1 MKKILISS
9 LVVMILAGT
18 FPAQTAFAAPACSLT
33 AAAGEIIVSFPDTA
47 IFGDKAPRRVNK
59 AAAVPAGAYTISA
72 VTWDNHNNGDGET
85 KERVRFI
92 FKDGSGE
99 IVQTGATTDIAGGQN
114 SRTTDLGTRNLT
126 RAATLVTA
134 EHAFTGTNKPED
146 VTPICIKLTPV
157 TTTPATLAVTCAVPT
172 TAQTGQN
179 VTWDANPTGGNG
191 TYTYSWTGA
200 DIAGATTEQVV
211 RSYSTTGSR
220 TATVTVTSGAQT
232 ASASCST
239 NITASNNNDDDFEVQ
254 CRVSDTTID
263 EGDTVTYS
271 VDIDNGDSP
280 YDIEWDGDI
289 EGDDMTERVRFN
301 RDGRY
306 EVDVTV
312 RDDDGNRATDNCPIV
327 RVSDDND
334 NDDDDD
340 DDDNRNVN
348 VITRTNNT
356 LGNTPTGNLTNL
368 SSVYLSQVPYT
379 GPAEVLAALGVLG
392 FIAIWST
399 GAALYFKRRRALKAT
414 SNKIAAFKEANKI
427 ARV

>member
-9 LVVMILAGT
+9 LAVMILVGT
-18 FPAQTAFAAPACSLT
+18 LPTQTAYAAPACSLT
-33 AAAGEIIVSFPDTA
+33 AAAGEIIVSFPDTSL
-47 IFGDKAPRRVNK
+47 FGNKSPRRVSQS
-59 AAAVPAGAYTISA
+59 ATIPAGTYTVRA
-72 VTWDNHNNGDGET
+72 TTWDNHGSENTTENR
-85 KERVRFI
+85 ERVRFI
-92 FKDGSGE
+92 FKDGTGD
-99 IVQTGATTDIAGGQN
+99 IAQTGATDDITNSQN
-114 SRTTDLGTRNLT
+114 SRATDLGSKTLA
-126 RAATLVTA
+126 RAATSVTA
-134 EHAFTGTNKPED
+134 EHAFTDTNKPED

-157 TTTPATLAVTCAVPT
+157 TTPTTLAVTCAVPT

-191 TYTYSWTGA
+191 TYTYSWAGA
-200 DIAGATTEQVV
+200 DIAGANTEKVV

-220 TATVTVTSGAQT
+220 TATVTVTSGALT

-239 NITASNNNDDDFEVQ
+239 NITTSNNNNDDFEVQ
-254 CRVSDTTID
+254 CRVSDTTVD

-271 VDIDNGDSP
+271 LDIDNGDSP

-312 RDDDGNRATDNCPIV
+312 RDDDGNRATDSCPIV

-334 NDDDDD
+334 NDDDN
-340 DDDNRNVN
+340 DNIN
-348 VITRTNNT
+348 VITRTNNNT

-368 SSVYLSQVPYT
+368 NSVFLSQVPYT
-379 GPAEVLAALGVLG
+379 GPAEVLTALGVLG

-414 SNKIAAFKEANKI
+414 SNKIAAFKEANKV